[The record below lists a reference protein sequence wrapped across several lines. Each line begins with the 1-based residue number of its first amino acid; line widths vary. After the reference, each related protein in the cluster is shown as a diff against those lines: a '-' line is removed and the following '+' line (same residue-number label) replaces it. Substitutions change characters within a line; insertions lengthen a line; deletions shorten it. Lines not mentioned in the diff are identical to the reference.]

1 MWRVGL
7 INTHY
12 DAKTQNRGIYGRNRE
27 RGEMLNQKI
36 VFIVERGGAYLVA
49 VSYTENKV
57 LRWSQSKFDAARI
70 EDHKTAD
77 RIAGKV
83 GGVVKMFE
91 PLTGKLKPIDKFF
104 C

>member
-1 MWRVGL
+1 
-7 INTHY
+7 
-12 DAKTQNRGIYGRNRE
+12 
-27 RGEMLNQKI
+27 MLNPGI

-49 VSYTENKV
+49 VPYTDNNV

-70 EDHKTAD
+70 EDYKTAD
-77 RIAGKV
+77 RIAKKV